1 MACKLHLD
9 IQQYLY
15 VCVQQYGIIHSNSL
29 SFSSP
34 RPGALNALQGVI
46 ATLSSNY
53 GQNNKLV
60 FKGSSKWT
68 LIATGG
74 VTVVCAVLF
83 LFYKF
88 IMLRNVQKNHD
99 VEYGERRAGTHGEG
113 AGFGEQEPSKINVT
127 L

>member
-1 MACKLHLD
+1 VLVLVQMACKLHLD
-9 IQQYLY
+9 IQQHLY
-15 VCVQQYGIIHSNSL
+15 VCVQQHGIIHSNSL
-29 SFSSP
+29 FFSS

-60 FKGSSKWT
+60 FTGSSKWT

-83 LFYKF
+83 IFYKF
-88 IMLRNVQKNHD
+88 IILRNIQKKHD
-99 VEYGERRAGTHGEG
+99 VEHGERRAGTHGEG
-113 AGFGEQEPSKINVT
+113 ADF
-127 L
+127 